1 MSKRTKKVGITGKYG
16 TRYGG
21 ALRKIARKYEISSH
35 AKYICGF
42 CGKKGLK
49 KQAVGIWKC
58 KFCGKTVAG
67 GAWVPTTG
75 NAQNVKS
82 TLVRLTKL
90 ADEAY

>member
-42 CGKKGLK
+42 CGKVKVIRKGLK
-49 KQAVGIWKC
+49 SNLLEFGSVNIVESVLPEELGFQ
-58 KFCGKTVAG
+58 
-67 GAWVPTTG
+67 P
-75 NAQNVKS
+75 QE
-82 TLVRLTKL
+82 TLKM
-90 ADEAY
+90 

>member
-42 CGKKGLK
+42 CGKVLVIRKVLK
-49 KQAVGIWKC
+49 KYQLEFGSVN
-58 KFCGKTVAG
+58 TVE
-67 GAWVPTTG
+67 
-75 NAQNVKS
+75 
-82 TLVRLTKL
+82 KL
-90 ADEAY
+90 